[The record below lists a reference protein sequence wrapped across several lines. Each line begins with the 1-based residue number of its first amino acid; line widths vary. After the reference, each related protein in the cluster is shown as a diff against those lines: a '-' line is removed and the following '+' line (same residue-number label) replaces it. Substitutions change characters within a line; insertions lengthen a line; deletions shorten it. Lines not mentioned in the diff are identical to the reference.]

1 MGMFSRREESVG
13 GSSDNALTGYQKPK
27 PTGLRLLTSCMYLL
41 SVIFLVLVE
50 IGSINGKA
58 VIKDTYFV
66 KIGLANVVPQSVPN
80 AVFINSI
87 ARSIGL
93 HDFYQVG
100 VSLPRIVRLSLCG
113 YIQSIGEFCS
123 LHEVCQTVCADLYSL
138 AMEFL

>member
-1 MGMFSRREESVG
+1 MGMFSRREKSVG
-13 GSSDNALTGYQKPK
+13 GSSDDTLTRYQKPK

-41 SVIFLVLVE
+41 SVVFLILVE

-58 VIKDTYFV
+58 VIKDTYFL
-66 KIGLANVVPQSVPN
+66 KIGLANIIPQSVPN

-100 VSLPRIVRLSLCG
+100 VSLSYHFAIYCLLS
-113 YIQSIGEFCS
+113 SICVVHLYS
-123 LHEVCQTVCADLYSL
+123 AMSWTMYADLYSL
-138 AMEFL
+138 VVGLL